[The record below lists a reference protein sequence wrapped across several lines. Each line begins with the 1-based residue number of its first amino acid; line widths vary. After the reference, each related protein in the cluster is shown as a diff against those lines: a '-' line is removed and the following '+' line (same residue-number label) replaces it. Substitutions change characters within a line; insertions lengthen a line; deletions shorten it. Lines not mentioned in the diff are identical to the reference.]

1 MHFFGWCFWVGFW
14 EKWAFSVVFSW
25 IERGEIVVRT
35 WCFDGHKVA
44 LKTCQLFE
52 LYFLRVGR
60 SS

>member
-44 LKTCQLFE
+44 LKTVPTF
-52 LYFLRVGR
+52 
-60 SS
+60 